1 MTNYIN
7 LIAILMIILIALLV
21 MIARNVN
28 WLSETTDLRQLI
40 SSLFKAILSLFK
52 TRKTK
57 TNTNY

>member
-28 WLSETTDLRQLI
+28 WLSETYDLRQI
-40 SSLFKAILSLFK
+40 IKTILMRFK

>member
-7 LIAILMIILIALLV
+7 IVAMILVILIALLV

-28 WLSETTDLRQLI
+28 WLSETDDLRQI
-40 SSLFKAILSLFK
+40 IKTIVMRFK

-57 TNTNY
+57 TNTKY

>member
-1 MTNYIN
+1 MNNYIN

-28 WLSETTDLRQLI
+28 WLSETYDLRQI
-40 SSLFKAILSLFK
+40 IKTILMRFK